1 MNMQYL
7 LRGLCL
13 ACVLMAGSCA
23 APTNDGNGLK
33 EDGAANHPIS
43 VEPSYESLKLSYSGG
58 LSSAD
63 QAKFDAFVA
72 DYQGHGNGS
81 IAVSAPAGNM
91 SPAMIAF
98 FAQHINDLGVS
109 KDHILVATHDSPTGD
124 MRVEINYV
132 SYQAHTDKCG
142 DWSQDLANT
151 EDNDTPKNFGC
162 AVQQNIAAQI
172 ADPRDLLHPRDMQDA
187 SAVRRDTVIGNY
199 EAGKITSSD
208 KRSGALA
215 NEQNAA
221 SSQIG
226 Q

>member
-1 MNMQYL
+1 
-7 LRGLCL
+7 
-13 ACVLMAGSCA
+13 
-23 APTNDGNGLK
+23 
-33 EDGAANHPIS
+33 
-43 VEPSYESLKLSYSGG
+43 
-58 LSSAD
+58 
-63 QAKFDAFVA
+63 
-72 DYQGHGNGS
+72 
-81 IAVSAPAGNM
+81 M

-109 KDHILVATHDSPTGD
+109 KDHILVATHDTPTGD

-142 DWSQDLANT
+142 DWSQDLDNT